1 MLGPQGGSLL
11 HKLGGKLAYELPTV
25 ELEALV
31 AKAQEKR
38 SIDRAIGRL
47 HKMITDPSSAP
58 RSGSKVKRLRAPKTL
73 TLESAG
79 LMPSVASLLRKQW
92 DGHSDI
98 EILQLLQGKGL
109 L

>member
-1 MLGPQGGSLL
+1 MLGPQSTSLL
-11 HKLGGKLAYELPTV
+11 HKLGYKLAYELPLS
-25 ELEALV
+25 ELELLV

-47 HKMITDPSSAP
+47 NKMIADDKGKG
-58 RSGSKVKRLRAPKTL
+58 GSKVKRLKTPKTL
-73 TLESAG
+73 TLESSG
-79 LMPSVASLLRKQW
+79 LAPQVAAMLRKQW

>member
-1 MLGPQGGSLL
+1 ML
-11 HKLGGKLAYELPTV
+11 HKLGQRLAHELPLS

-47 HKMITDPSSAP
+47 NKMIKED
-58 RSGSKVKRLRAPKTL
+58 GSKVKRLKTPKTL

-79 LMPSVASLLRKQW
+79 INPQVAAMLRKQW
-92 DGHSDI
+92 VGKTDI

>member
-1 MLGPQGGSLL
+1 MLGPSGNSLL
-11 HKLGGKLAYELPTV
+11 HKLGYKLAHELSIG

-31 AKAQEKR
+31 AQAQEKR

-47 HKMITDPSSAP
+47 NKMIKEG
-58 RSGSKVKRLRAPKTL
+58 GSKVKRLTKPKTL
-73 TLESAG
+73 TLESANINPQVA
-79 LMPSVASLLRKQW
+79 LMLRKQW
-92 DGHSDI
+92 EGHTDI

>member
-1 MLGPQGGSLL
+1 ML
-11 HKLGGKLAYELPTV
+11 HKLGQRLAHELPLG

-47 HKMITDPSSAP
+47 NKMIKED
-58 RSGSKVKRLRAPKTL
+58 GSKVKRLKTPKTL

-79 LMPSVASLLRKQW
+79 INPQVAAMLRKQW
-92 DGHSDI
+92 VGKTDI

>member
-1 MLGPQGGSLL
+1 MLGPQATSLL
-11 HKLGGKLAYELPTV
+11 HKLGQRLAYELPTV

-31 AKAQEKR
+31 VKAQEKR

-47 HKMITDPSSAP
+47 NKMIKED
-58 RSGSKVKRLRAPKTL
+58 GSKVKRLKTPKTL
-73 TLESAG
+73 TLDSAG
-79 LMPSVASLLRKQW
+79 INPQIATLLRQQW
-92 DGHSDI
+92 EGKSDI